1 MELDKKRKSIGCTLK
16 ESTAENGEELADED
30 LAELKETLKDGCVMK
45 ALLRIDCDFVDI
57 DFGSISGPAGCL
69 LHQQLDSCRG
79 LPEKK
84 WQK

>member
-1 MELDKKRKSIGCTLK
+1 MSLTIERPRMELDKKRKSIGCTLK
-16 ESTAENGEELADED
+16 ESMAENGEELADED

-69 LHQQLDSCRG
+69 LHQQLDS
-79 LPEKK
+79 
-84 WQK
+84 